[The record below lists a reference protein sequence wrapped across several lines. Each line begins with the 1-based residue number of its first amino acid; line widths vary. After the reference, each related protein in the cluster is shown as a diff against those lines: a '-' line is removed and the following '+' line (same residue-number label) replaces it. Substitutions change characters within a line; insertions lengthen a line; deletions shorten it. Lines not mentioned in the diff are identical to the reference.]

1 MFTAHAFR
9 FVLAIGLLT
18 FLTACDQLPISFSD
32 TPTPTLTA
40 TRAPSTP
47 TVPPPLV
54 AFPTAL
60 PTLTPAATMTLDA
73 RASLTAPVAQIVSP
87 QNNSPL
93 SVNQTAHV
101 VVYAADDQGIARIE
115 LFADN
120 VLIKTEHAPS
130 ISAQVF
136 SAMIPWTPAQTGTS
150 VLRALAYDLT
160 NRASAADEITVNI
173 VADARKPSATIVYPI
188 GTPQIDLGDLV
199 PIHAIATDEAGVIQI
214 ELWVDNQLYTHTLAA
229 NAPGQA
235 QLATIFYWHALAP
248 GSHTLIVRARDAH
261 DQTTDS
267 PSLKVL
273 VGATRAPTLTLAF
286 DRTTALPN
294 EPITATITALDASGI
309 ARVELLNGKE
319 IIAAIPS
326 AFPAKQT
333 ALTAQIVWQNAN
345 PGDYQLSARAI
356 SAHNLAKDAPA
367 QTITILRAGQTAPV
381 AALATATRVRT
392 PRATITPRTQPPPP
406 PSAEIAQPA
415 NNFSS
420 AQNVRAIFSGK
431 GNAEL
436 ERIELWGYTH
446 GQPNPQVICSLD
458 ARAATQKTG
467 QCDWSPPSAGVVY
480 LYAQAI
486 DIYRQIGK
494 SPVIAGYI
502 GAPTFATAGPTPA
515 PLAGRW
521 SGSVSNA
528 QYALT
533 PRVIGTAV
541 RGELKVS
548 TIESEGKIMSGSI
561 RGDRITFHVD
571 FAPATVTTP
580 SAPITTTLTAPTA
593 NISAFDFDC
602 GVDLIAGIL
611 NCAFK
616 DSRGRSGSVILKRE

>member
-9 FVLAIGLLT
+9 FIIAIYLLT
-18 FLTACDQLPISFSD
+18 VLTACDQLQIPFSD

-47 TVPPPLV
+47 TAPPPLV

-60 PTLTPAATMTLDA
+60 PTLTPVATITLDP
-73 RASLTAPVAQIVSP
+73 RASLTAPVAQIISP

-93 SVNQTAHV
+93 SVNQTAFV
-101 VVYAADDQGIARIE
+101 VIYAADDQGVARIE

-120 VLIKTEHAPS
+120 VLVKTENAPAPG
-130 ISAQVF
+130 AQVF
-136 SAMIPWTPAQTGTS
+136 SATIAWTPAQTGAM
-150 VLRALAYDLT
+150 VLRALAYDTT
-160 NRASAADEITVNI
+160 NRASAADEITINVI
-173 VADARKPSATIVYPI
+173 ADARKPSATIAYPI

-199 PIHAIATDEAGVIQI
+199 PIHAIATDEAGITQI
-214 ELWVDNQLYTHTLAA
+214 ELWVDNQLYTHALAA
-229 NAPGQA
+229 NAHGQP
-235 QLATIFYWHALAP
+235 QLATIFYWHALTP
-248 GSHTLIVRARDAH
+248 GTHTLILRARDTQ

-267 PSLKVL
+267 TPLKVF
-273 VGATRAPTLTLAF
+273 VVAARAPTLTLAF
-286 DRTTALPN
+286 ERTTALPN

-326 AFPAKQT
+326 ALPAKQT

-356 SAHNLAKDAPA
+356 SAQNLAKESPA

-415 NNFSS
+415 NNFSGANS
-420 AQNVRAIFSGK
+420 VRAIFSGK

-436 ERIELWGYTH
+436 ERIELWGYTQ

-467 QCDWSPPSAGVVY
+467 QCDWAPPSAGVVY
-480 LYAQAI
+480 LYAQAL

-521 SGSVSNA
+521 SGASANA

-548 TIESEGKIMSGSI
+548 NIEGEGKITSGSL

-571 FAPATVTTP
+571 FAPTTNATP
-580 SAPITTTLTAPTA
+580 NTTTLAAP
-593 NISAFDFDC
+593 ISAFDFDC
-602 GVDLIAGIL
+602 GVDLVAGIL

-616 DSRGRSGSVILKRE
+616 DSRGRSGSVLLKRE